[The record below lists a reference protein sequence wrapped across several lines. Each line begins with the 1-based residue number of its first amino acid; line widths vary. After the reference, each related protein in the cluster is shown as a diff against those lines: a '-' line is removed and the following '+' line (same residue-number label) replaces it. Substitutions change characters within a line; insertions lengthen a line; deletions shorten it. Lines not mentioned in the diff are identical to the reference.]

1 MTSSPPPPQQFGSQ
15 PAGAHPSGSAAPR
28 SSRDGFFGALFDLKF
43 ERFITLRFARVIY
56 VICIVMAVLSWLGT
70 ILSAILAA
78 TAQSA
83 LMSYASYYSGMDA
96 GMGAGGVLM
105 IVAAVLLGWIPSLLM
120 VICSRIILE
129 FIVASVRT
137 ATNTQALVDRG
148 VR

>member
-1 MTSSPPPPQQFGSQ
+1 M
-15 PAGAHPSGSAAPR
+15 
-28 SSRDGFFGALFDLKF
+28 
-43 ERFITLRFARVIY
+43 IY
-56 VICIVMAVLSWLGT
+56 VICIVIAILSWLGT

-83 LMSYASYYSGMDA
+83 LMSYASYYSGVDA
-96 GMGAGGVLM
+96 GMGAGGVIM

-120 VICSRIILE
+120 VMCSRIVLE

-148 VR
+148 TL